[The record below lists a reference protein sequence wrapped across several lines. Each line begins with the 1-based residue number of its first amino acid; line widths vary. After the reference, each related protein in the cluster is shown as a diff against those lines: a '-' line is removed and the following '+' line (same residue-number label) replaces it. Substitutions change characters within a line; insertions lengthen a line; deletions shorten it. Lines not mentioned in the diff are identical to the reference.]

1 MQSYSEKI
9 LPEISGQWQEL
20 LRLSLSGVVRSVK
33 VKLVDSSLDSQKV
46 LRRSICKIVLLV
58 EDESVQFPDEGIH
71 R

>member
-1 MQSYSEKI
+1 MQSHSEKI

-20 LRLSLSGVVRSVK
+20 LRLRLSGVVRSVK
-33 VKLVDSSLDSQKV
+33 VKLVDPSLDSQKV
-46 LRRSICKIVLLV
+46 LRRPICKIVLLV

>member
-20 LRLSLSGVVRSVK
+20 LRLSLSGVVCSVK
-33 VKLVDSSLDSQKV
+33 VKLVDPSLDSQKV
-46 LRRSICKIVLLV
+46 LRRPICKIVLLV

>member
-9 LPEISGQWQEL
+9 LPEISGQWQKL

-33 VKLVDSSLDSQKV
+33 VKLVDPSLDSQKV
-46 LRRSICKIVLLV
+46 LRRPICKIVLLV

>member
-1 MQSYSEKI
+1 MQSHSEKI

-33 VKLVDSSLDSQKV
+33 VKLVDPSLDSQKV
-46 LRRSICKIVLLV
+46 LRGPICKIVLLV

>member
-46 LRRSICKIVLLV
+46 LRRPICKIVLLV